1 MTLFT
6 SREPALRIKG
16 GYYQNDGR
24 WTVKW
29 RSEDY
34 IVAVLDYNDCS
45 YGIKVRRPALRFLG
59 LTNIGEGNDI
69 V

>member
-1 MTLFT
+1 M
-6 SREPALRIKG
+6 
-16 GYYQNDGR
+16 
-24 WTVKW
+24 KW

-45 YGIKVRRPALRFLG
+45 DGIEVRHPALRFFG
-59 LTNIGEGNDI
+59 SSNIGEGNDI